1 VPSIL
6 AASIAIRQR
15 RSSHRKFCN
24 CKKRK

>member
-15 RSSHRKFCN
+15 RSSHRKFN
-24 CKKRK
+24 NSKKRK